1 MIRLS
6 FAAYMG
12 EAALRS
18 HNAAMARSPAGS
30 VGPLEFSGGKWVY
43 TMMLP

>member
-6 FAAYMG
+6 FAAHKG
-12 EAALRS
+12 DAARHS
-18 HNAAMARSPAGS
+18 HDAAMSRSPVGS

-43 TMMLP
+43 IVILS

>member
-6 FAAYMG
+6 FAAYKG
-12 EAALRS
+12 DAARRS
-18 HNAAMARSPAGS
+18 HDAAMGRAPAGS